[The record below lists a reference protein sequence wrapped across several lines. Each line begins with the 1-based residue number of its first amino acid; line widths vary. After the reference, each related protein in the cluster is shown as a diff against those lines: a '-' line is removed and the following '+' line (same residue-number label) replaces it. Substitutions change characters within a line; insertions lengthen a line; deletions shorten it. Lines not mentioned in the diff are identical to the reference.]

1 MTSTQERA
9 TRDVLISSVLFAGCN
24 IAWRYGSGPAL
35 GIVGIRV
42 AAGAVIAAAI
52 GKRQGAGS
60 WRTPLRVASGRR
72 AVVISVLGLVAA
84 GTMFRSLDGPLAGL
98 AVACVPAVALLVRDR
113 SGKGATTAALCS
125 SLVAIVAL
133 MAATG
138 GVGRDSISLLAA
150 FYALLF
156 VALEVGSLRTSELAV
171 EEGLNPTAIVT
182 ASMVVGAIV
191 LLPFTLVLNVL
202 HEPGA
207 LWGAAGAALAV
218 AVFGTIGRVLRTA
231 ALPSAGVTAV
241 AASSQVAALFTAIG
255 GIVLVGDSVSG
266 VSLAA
271 TLVAALL
278 GAIAVVLA
286 TRWRLSRQ
294 PELASALD
302 SADVL
307 GQSPPSPKTQ

>member
-1 MTSTQERA
+1 MSSTRERA

-52 GKRQGAGS
+52 GRRQGAGS
-60 WRTPLRVASGRR
+60 WRAPLRVASGRR
-72 AVVISVLGLVAA
+72 AVVISVFGLIAA

-113 SGKGATTAALCS
+113 SGRAATIAALGS
-125 SLVAIVAL
+125 SLVAVIGL

-138 GVGRDSISLLAA
+138 GVGRASISWLAA
-150 FYALLF
+150 FYAVLF
-156 VALEVGSLRTSELAV
+156 VALEVGSLRTSEVAV
-171 EEGLNPTAIVT
+171 EEGLNPTAVVT
-182 ASMVVGAIV
+182 ASMVVGAIL
-191 LLPFTLVLNVL
+191 LLPFTVLLNVL
-202 HEPGA
+202 HDPGA

-218 AVFGTIGRVLRTA
+218 ALFGTIGRVLRTA

-266 VSLAA
+266 ASLLA
-271 TLVAALL
+271 TLVAAVL
-278 GAIAVVLA
+278 GAVAVVLA

-294 PELASALD
+294 PDLAAALE
-302 SADVL
+302 SADLL
-307 GQSPPSPKTQ
+307 GHSPSTPTAE